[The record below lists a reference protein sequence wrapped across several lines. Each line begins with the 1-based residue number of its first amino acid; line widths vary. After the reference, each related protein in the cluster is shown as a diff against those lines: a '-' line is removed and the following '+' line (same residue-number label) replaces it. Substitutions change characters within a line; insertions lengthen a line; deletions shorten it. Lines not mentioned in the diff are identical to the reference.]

1 MTDSIGAGL
10 DPLEQAEKEYLMQTF
25 KRQPVELVRGERW
38 NVYDPEGREYLDF
51 VAGIAVNVL
60 GHNHPALVEAVTRQA
75 REAIHVSDLYY
86 SRPQVELA
94 KRLNELGFKGR
105 VFYANSGAEA
115 NECAFK
121 VARKWG
127 KENRYGAFDVIS
139 TNGSFHGRTLATV
152 AATGQRKYQ
161 MPFLPMPPG
170 FGHVDYNDIG
180 ALKEATD
187 ERTVA
192 VLLEPVQGES
202 GIVPATQEYLSA
214 VRQWCDEKNLLLIF
228 DEVQTGVGRTG
239 HFYAFQ
245 GYGVVPDIVTLAKGL
260 GGGVP
265 IGVCIAGPRAD
276 VLGPG
281 DHGSTF
287 GGNPLAC
294 SAALAVIDALER
306 EGVIENAR
314 VVGAYLEQRL
324 RQLGDEFG
332 CVAEVRGA
340 GLMVAMLLDRDLA
353 AELEAAALAHGLLVN
368 AIGPRVIR
376 MVPPLIIG
384 KTEVDRAIEILAQS
398 LDLILGRVPAP
409 GPRAPG

>member
-1 MTDSIGAGL
+1 MTDTIGAGL
-10 DPLEQAEKEYLMQTF
+10 GPLAQAEKEYLMQTF
-25 KRQPVELVRGERW
+25 KRQPLELVRGDRW
-38 NVYDPEGREYLDF
+38 NVYDPEGREFLDF

-75 REAIHVSDLYY
+75 KDAIHVSDLYY

-127 KENRYGAFDVIS
+127 KENRYGAFDIIS
-139 TNGSFHGRTLATV
+139 TNQSFHGRTLATV
-152 AATGQRKYQ
+152 AATGQPKYQ
-161 MPFLPMPPG
+161 KPFLPMPTG
-170 FGHVDYNDIG
+170 FGHVEYNDIA

-202 GIVPATQEYLSA
+202 GIVPATKEYLTA
-214 VRQWCDEKNLLLIF
+214 VRQWCDDKNLLLIF

-245 GYGVVPDIVTLAKGL
+245 GYDVVPDIVTLAKGL

-265 IGVCIAGPRAD
+265 IGVCLAGPRAD
-276 VLGPG
+276 VLAHG

-294 SAALAVIDALER
+294 AAALAVIDTIER
-306 EGVIENAR
+306 DGVIENAR

-324 RQLGDEFG
+324 RRLADEFG

-340 GLMVAMLLDRDLA
+340 GLMVAMLLDRDIA
-353 AELEAAALAHGLLVN
+353 GELEAAALEHGLLVN

-384 KTEVDRAIEILAQS
+384 KAEVDRAIDILAQS
-398 LDLILGRVPAP
+398 LDLILGQVGLPRPQAPA
-409 GPRAPG
+409 

>member
-10 DPLEQAEKEYLMQTF
+10 VPLAQAEKEYLMQTF
-25 KRQPVELVRGERW
+25 KRQPVELVRGDRW

-51 VAGIAVNVL
+51 VAGIAVNLL

-75 REAIHVSDLYY
+75 REAIHLSDLYY

-127 KENRYGAFDVIS
+127 KQNRYGAFDIIS
-139 TNGSFHGRTLATV
+139 TNQSFHGRTLATV
-152 AATGQRKYQ
+152 AATGQPKYQ
-161 MPFLPMPPG
+161 KPFLPMPAG
-170 FGHVDYNDIG
+170 FGHVEYNDI
-180 ALKEATD
+180 AELKEATD

-202 GIVPATQEYLSA
+202 GIVPATQEYMSA
-214 VRQWCDEKNLLLIF
+214 VRQWCDDKNLLLIL

-239 HFYAFQ
+239 HFYAFER
-245 GYGVVPDIVTLAKGL
+245 YGVVPDIVTLAKGL

-265 IGVCIAGPRAD
+265 IGVCLAGPRAD

-287 GGNPLAC
+287 GGNPLAAA
-294 SAALAVIDALER
+294 AALAVIDTLER
-306 EGVIENAR
+306 DGVVENAR
-314 VVGAYLEQRL
+314 VVGDYLQLRL
-324 RQLGDEFG
+324 RQLGVEFG
-332 CVAEVRGA
+332 CVAEVRGV
-340 GLMVAMLLDRDLA
+340 GLMVAMLLDRDIA
-353 AELEAAALAHGLLVN
+353 GELEAAALEHGLLVN

-384 KTEVDRAIEILAQS
+384 KAEVDRAIDILAQS
-398 LDLILGRVPAP
+398 LDLILDQVRAP
-409 GPRAPG
+409 GPQAPA

>member
-38 NVYDPEGREYLDF
+38 NVYDPDGREYLDF

-170 FGHVDYNDIG
+170 FGHVEYNDIG

-324 RQLGDEFG
+324 RQLGDEFV

>member
-10 DPLEQAEKEYLMQTF
+10 VPLAQAEKEYLMQTF
-25 KRQPVELVRGERW
+25 KRQPVELVRGDRW

-51 VAGIAVNVL
+51 VAGIAVNLL

-75 REAIHVSDLYY
+75 REAIHLSDLYY

-127 KENRYGAFDVIS
+127 KQNRYGAFDIIS
-139 TNGSFHGRTLATV
+139 TNQSFHGRTLATV
-152 AATGQRKYQ
+152 AATGQPKYQ
-161 MPFLPMPPG
+161 KPFLPMPAG
-170 FGHVDYNDIG
+170 FGHVEYNDI
-180 ALKEATD
+180 AELKEATD

-202 GIVPATQEYLSA
+202 GIVPATHEYMSA
-214 VRQWCDEKNLLLIF
+214 VRQWCDDKNLLLIL

-239 HFYAFQ
+239 HFYAFER
-245 GYGVVPDIVTLAKGL
+245 YGVVPDIVTLAKGL

-265 IGVCIAGPRAD
+265 IGVCLAGPRAD

-287 GGNPLAC
+287 GGNPLAAA
-294 SAALAVIDALER
+294 AALAVIDTLER
-306 EGVIENAR
+306 DGVVENAR
-314 VVGAYLEQRL
+314 VVGDYLQLRL
-324 RQLGDEFG
+324 RQLGVEFG
-332 CVAEVRGA
+332 CVAEIRGV
-340 GLMVAMLLDRDLA
+340 GLMVAMLLDRDIA
-353 AELEAAALAHGLLVN
+353 GELEAAALEHGLLVN

-384 KTEVDRAIEILAQS
+384 KAEVDRAIDILAQS
-398 LDLILGRVPAP
+398 LDLILDQVRAP
-409 GPRAPG
+409 GPQAPA

>member
-170 FGHVDYNDIG
+170 FGHVEYNDIG

-324 RQLGDEFG
+324 RQLGDEFV

-384 KTEVDRAIEILAQS
+384 KTEVDRAIDILAQS
-398 LDLILGRVPAP
+398 LDLILSRVPAP

>member
-10 DPLEQAEKEYLMQTF
+10 EALAQAEKEYLMQTF

-38 NVYDPEGREYLDF
+38 NVYDPDGREYLDF

-127 KENRYGAFDVIS
+127 KENRYGAFDIIS
-139 TNGSFHGRTLATV
+139 TNQSFHGRTLATV
-152 AATGQRKYQ
+152 AATGQPRYQ

-170 FGHVDYNDIG
+170 FGHVEYNDIA

-239 HFYAFQ
+239 HFYAFE

-276 VLGPG
+276 VLAPG

-294 SAALAVIDALER
+294 AAALAVIDTLER
-306 EGVIENAR
+306 DGVIENAR

-332 CVAEVRGA
+332 CVARVRGA
-340 GLMVAMLLDRDLA
+340 GLMVAMLLDRDIA

-384 KTEVDRAIEILAQS
+384 KTEVDRAVDILSQS
-398 LDLILGRVPAP
+398 LDLILSRVPAP
-409 GPRAPG
+409 GPQELA

>member
-1 MTDSIGAGL
+1 MSDTIGTGL
-10 DPLEQAEKEYLMQTF
+10 TALAQAEKEYLMQTF
-25 KRQPVELVRGERW
+25 KRQPVELVRGDRW
-38 NVYDPEGREYLDF
+38 NVYDPDGREYLDF

-127 KENRYGAFDVIS
+127 KQNRYGAFEIIS
-139 TNGSFHGRTLATV
+139 TNQSFHGRTLAAV
-152 AATGQRKYQ
+152 AATGQPKYQ
-161 MPFLPMPPG
+161 QPFLPMPQG
-170 FGHVDYNDIG
+170 FAHVDYNDIE
-180 ALKEATD
+180 ALREATD
-187 ERTVA
+187 ERTAA

-202 GIVPATQEYLSA
+202 GVVPATLEYLRA
-214 VRQWCDEKNLLLIF
+214 VREWCDEKNLLLIL

-265 IGVCIAGPRAD
+265 IGVCLAGPRAD

-287 GGNPLAC
+287 GGNPLAAT
-294 SAALAVIDALER
+294 AALAVIDTLER
-306 EGVIENAR
+306 DGVIENAR
-314 VVGAYLEQRL
+314 VVGAYLVERL
-324 RQLGDEFG
+324 RHLGDDFG

-340 GLMVAMLLDRDLA
+340 GLMVAMMLDRDIA
-353 AELEAAALAHGLLVN
+353 ADLEAAAIEHGLLVN

-384 KTEVDRAIEILAQS
+384 KAEVDRAIEILAQA
-398 LDLILGRVPAP
+398 LDLVLSQVPARGRE
-409 GPRAPG
+409 GPA

>member
-10 DPLEQAEKEYLMQTF
+10 VPLAQAEKEYLMQTF
-25 KRQPVELVRGERW
+25 KRQPVELVRGDRW
-38 NVYDPEGREYLDF
+38 NVYDPDGREYLDF
-51 VAGIAVNVL
+51 VAGIAVNLL

-75 REAIHVSDLYY
+75 REAIHLSDLYY

-127 KENRYGAFDVIS
+127 KQNRYGAFDIIS
-139 TNGSFHGRTLATV
+139 TNQSFHGRTLATV
-152 AATGQRKYQ
+152 AATGQPKYQ
-161 MPFLPMPPG
+161 KPFLPMPAG
-170 FGHVDYNDIG
+170 FGHVEYNDI
-180 ALKEATD
+180 AELKEATD

-202 GIVPATQEYLSA
+202 GIVPATQEYMSA
-214 VRQWCDEKNLLLIF
+214 VRQWCDDKNLLLIL

-239 HFYAFQ
+239 HFYAFER
-245 GYGVVPDIVTLAKGL
+245 YGVVPDIVTLAKGL

-265 IGVCIAGPRAD
+265 IGVCLAGPRAD

-287 GGNPLAC
+287 GGNPLAAA
-294 SAALAVIDALER
+294 AALAVIDTLER
-306 EGVIENAR
+306 DGVVENAR
-314 VVGAYLEQRL
+314 VVGDYLQLRL
-324 RQLGDEFG
+324 RQLGVEFG
-332 CVAEVRGA
+332 CVAEVRGV
-340 GLMVAMLLDRDLA
+340 GLMVAMLLDRDIA
-353 AELEAAALAHGLLVN
+353 GELEAAALEHGLLVN

-376 MVPPLIIG
+376 MVPALIIG
-384 KTEVDRAIEILAQS
+384 KAEVDRAIDILAQS
-398 LDLILGRVPAP
+398 LDLILDQVRAP
-409 GPRAPG
+409 GPQAPA

>member
-1 MTDSIGAGL
+1 MTDTIGAGL
-10 DPLEQAEKEYLMQTF
+10 GPLAEAEKEYLMQTF
-25 KRQPVELVRGERW
+25 KRQPLELVRGERW
-38 NVYDPEGREYLDF
+38 NVYDQDGREYLDF

-94 KRLNELGFKGR
+94 KRLNELGFTGR

-127 KENRYGAFDVIS
+127 KENRYGAFDIIS
-139 TNGSFHGRTLATV
+139 TNHSFHGRTLATV
-152 AATGQRKYQ
+152 AATGQPKYQ
-161 MPFLPMPPG
+161 KPFLPMPPG
-170 FGHVDYNDIG
+170 FGHVEYNDIA

-202 GIVPATQEYLSA
+202 GIVPATQEYLFD
-214 VRQWCDEKNLLLIF
+214 VRQWCDDKNLLLIF

-265 IGVCIAGPRAD
+265 IGVCLAGPRAD
-276 VLGPG
+276 VLAPG

-287 GGNPLAC
+287 GGNPLA
-294 SAALAVIDALER
+294 SAAALAVIDTLER
-306 EGVIENAR
+306 EGIAENAR
-314 VVGAYLEQRL
+314 AVGAYLEQQL

-340 GLMVAMLLDRDLA
+340 GLMVAMLLDRDIA

-368 AIGPRVIR
+368 AIGARVIR

-384 KTEVDRAIEILAQS
+384 KAEVDRAIKILAQS
-398 LDLILGRVPAP
+398 LDLILGHVRAPA
-409 GPRAPG
+409 PRAPS